1 MPKLGLTMTEGT
13 ITEWVAEAGA
23 TVTKGSVVM
32 TIETDKVEEEVSA
45 EGDGIVFHTA
55 AAGETLEPGE
65 IVGWLLADGE
75 TPPDGSAAPAPVEE
89 AAPAPVEEAA
99 PAPVE
104 EAAPAPVE
112 EAAPAPVEETSEAAA
127 TEPQTET
134 TEQEATEGRVLSSPN
149 ARRIAAEQGIDLAS
163 VKGTGPGG
171 RITTE
176 DLSNAPETPAP
187 QTGRILSSPN
197 ARRVAAEQGID
208 LASVKGTGPGG
219 RITSEDVLATPA
231 PVPQT
236 APVEPEETTP
246 PATAE
251 SQAEEP
257 VAQLPAP
264 DKPQDSLVPF
274 AARMAAERLGVNI
287 DEVQGSGPD
296 GRVSRTDV
304 YNHARSKDLKTK
316 SFITAQSTGVPGER
330 IPLKGMRGII
340 AERMYSSLQEMAQ
353 LTLTMDVDMD
363 RVIALR
369 DQLKDIGSEEAEIVP
384 GYTDFVIA
392 AVAQALRQHP
402 EANSQIDGSDVV
414 LLEQINVGMAVAV
427 PDGLLVPVVQETD
440 KLGLKEIA
448 EETSRLA
455 TAAREKKLSLA
466 EMEGG
471 TFSVTALGMFGVD
484 AFTPVINPPNS
495 GILGVG
501 RIRDDVAWEGDVPI
515 RVKRM
520 TISLTWDHRVLDGA
534 PAAEFAATI
543 KKLLE
548 QPLRLLG

>member
-75 TPPDGSAAPAPVEE
+75 SPPDGSAAPAPVEE
-89 AAPAPVEEAA
+89 VAPTPVEEVAPAPVEE
-99 PAPVE
+99 V
-104 EAAPAPVE
+104 
-112 EAAPAPVEETSEAAA
+112 APAPVEETSEAAA
-127 TEPQTET
+127 TEPQSET
-134 TEQEATEGRVLSSPN
+134 TDQEATEGRVLSSPN
-149 ARRIAAEQGIDLAS
+149 ARRVAAEQGIDLAS

-251 SQAEEP
+251 SEAEEP
-257 VAQLPAP
+257 VAKVPAP

>member
-89 AAPAPVEEAA
+89 AAPAPVEEVA

-104 EAAPAPVE
+104 EVAPAPVE
-112 EAAPAPVEETSEAAA
+112 EVAPAPVEETSEAAA

-134 TEQEATEGRVLSSPN
+134 TEQEATEGRV
-149 ARRIAAEQGIDLAS
+149 
-163 VKGTGPGG
+163 
-171 RITTE
+171 
-176 DLSNAPETPAP
+176 
-187 QTGRILSSPN
+187 LSSPN

-236 APVEPEETTP
+236 APVEPEETPP

-251 SQAEEP
+251 SQVEEP
-257 VAQLPAP
+257 VAQVSAP

-304 YNHARSKDLKTK
+304 YNHARSKDLRTK

>member
-23 TVTKGSVVM
+23 KVTKGSVVM

-55 AAGETLEPGE
+55 EVGETLEPGE
-65 IVGWLLADGE
+65 IAGWLLADGE
-75 TPPDGSAAPAPVEE
+75 APPDGSTPPAPVEE
-89 AAPAPVEEAA
+89 PPTPIEEEPPVPVEEE
-99 PAPVE
+99 PPVLVE
-104 EAAPAPVE
+104 EEPPALVE
-112 EAAPAPVEETSEAAA
+112 EPQETAVV
-127 TEPQTET
+127 EPQTEENESST
-134 TEQEATEGRVLSSPN
+134 SEERV
-149 ARRIAAEQGIDLAS
+149 
-163 VKGTGPGG
+163 
-171 RITTE
+171 
-176 DLSNAPETPAP
+176 
-187 QTGRILSSPN
+187 LSSPN

-208 LASVKGTGPGG
+208 LASVTGTGPGG
-219 RITSEDVLATPA
+219 RITSEDVLAAPA
-231 PVPQT
+231 PVPHTEPAQPETTTDPVEAVPQIDEPAAQT
-236 APVEPEETTP
+236 AVAE
-246 PATAE
+246 AT
-251 SQAEEP
+251 
-257 VAQLPAP
+257 
-264 DKPQDSLVPF
+264 QDRLVPF

-287 DEVQGSGPD
+287 NDVRASGPD

-304 YNHARSKDLKTK
+304 YNHARSQETKTK
-316 SFITAQSTGVPGER
+316 SFISSQSTGVPGER

-340 AERMYSSLQEMAQ
+340 AERMYTSLQEMAQ

-363 RVIALR
+363 RVIELR
-369 DQLKDIGSEEAEIVP
+369 NQLKDIGSEEADIVP

-402 EANSQIDGSDVV
+402 EANSQIDGNDVV

-440 KLGLKEIA
+440 KLGLKDIA

-455 TAAREKKLSLA
+455 AAAREKKLTLS

-501 RIRDDVAWEGDVPI
+501 RIRDDVAWEGDLPV

>member
-13 ITEWVAEAGA
+13 ITEWVAEAGSS
-23 TVTKGSVVM
+23 VTKGSVVM

-55 AAGETLEPGE
+55 EVGETLEPGE
-65 IVGWLLADGE
+65 IAGWLLADGE
-75 TPPDGSAAPAPVEE
+75 TPPDGSVAPAPVEE
-89 AAPAPVEEAA
+89 VAPAPVEEVA
-99 PAPVE
+99 PTPVE
-104 EAAPAPVE
+104 ER
-112 EAAPAPVEETSEAAA
+112 SEAAA

-134 TEQEATEGRVLSSPN
+134 KAQETTEGRVLSSPN
-149 ARRIAAEQGIDLAS
+149 ARRVAAEQGIDLAS
-163 VKGTGPGG
+163 VEGTGPGG

-176 DLSNAPETPAP
+176 DLSNIPETPAP

-236 APVEPEETTP
+236 DPVEPKETP
-246 PATAE
+246 PPAPPAP
-251 SQAEEP
+251 QAEEQ
-257 VAQLPAP
+257 VAQVSTSE
-264 DKPQDSLVPF
+264 KPQDSLVPF

-287 DEVQGSGPD
+287 DQVQGSGPD

-304 YNHARSKDLKTK
+304 YNHARSKDRKPK

-414 LLEQINVGMAVAV
+414 LLDQINVGMAVAV

-501 RIRDDVAWEGDVPI
+501 RIRDDVAWEGDIPI

>member
-13 ITEWVAEAGA
+13 ITEWVAEAGKK
-23 TVTKGSVVM
+23 VTKGSVVM

-55 AAGETLEPGE
+55 EAGETLEPGE
-65 IVGWLLADGE
+65 IAGWLLAEGE
-75 TPPDGSAAPAPVEE
+75 APPDGSTPPAAVEE
-89 AAPAPVEEAA
+89 PPAAVEEPPAA
-99 PAPVE
+99 VE
-104 EAAPAPVE
+104 EPPAAVE
-112 EAAPAPVEETSEAAA
+112 KSQETTAA
-127 TEPQTET
+127 EPQTEGGESST
-134 TEQEATEGRVLSSPN
+134 GEERV
-149 ARRIAAEQGIDLAS
+149 
-163 VKGTGPGG
+163 
-171 RITTE
+171 
-176 DLSNAPETPAP
+176 
-187 QTGRILSSPN
+187 LSSPN

-219 RITSEDVLATPA
+219 RITTEDLSNIPAASTPQTGRILSSPNARRVAAEQGIDLASLKGTGPGGRITSEDVSAAPA
-231 PVPQT
+231 PVPHVEPAQPEATTDPVEAVPQIDEPAAQT
-236 APVEPEETTP
+236 AVAETT
-246 PATAE
+246 
-251 SQAEEP
+251 
-257 VAQLPAP
+257 
-264 DKPQDSLVPF
+264 QDRLVPF

-287 DEVQGSGPD
+287 NDVRASGPD

-304 YNHARSKDLKTK
+304 YNHARLQETKTK
-316 SFITAQSTGVPGER
+316 SFVSSQSTGVPGER

-340 AERMYSSLQEMAQ
+340 AERMYTSLQEMAQ

-363 RVIALR
+363 RVIELR
-369 DQLKDIGSEEAEIVP
+369 DQLKDIGSEEADIVP

-402 EANSQIDGSDVV
+402 EANSQIDGNDVV

-455 TAAREKKLSLA
+455 SAAREKKLSLA

-501 RIRDDVAWEGDVPI
+501 RIRDDVAWEGDLPV

>member
-1 MPKLGLTMTEGT
+1 
-13 ITEWVAEAGA
+13 
-23 TVTKGSVVM
+23 
-32 TIETDKVEEEVSA
+32 
-45 EGDGIVFHTA
+45 
-55 AAGETLEPGE
+55 
-65 IVGWLLADGE
+65 
-75 TPPDGSAAPAPVEE
+75 
-89 AAPAPVEEAA
+89 
-99 PAPVE
+99 
-104 EAAPAPVE
+104 
-112 EAAPAPVEETSEAAA
+112 
-127 TEPQTET
+127 
-134 TEQEATEGRVLSSPN
+134 
-149 ARRIAAEQGIDLAS
+149 
-163 VKGTGPGG
+163 
-171 RITTE
+171 
-176 DLSNAPETPAP
+176 
-187 QTGRILSSPN
+187 
-197 ARRVAAEQGID
+197 
-208 LASVKGTGPGG
+208 
-219 RITSEDVLATPA
+219 
-231 PVPQT
+231 
-236 APVEPEETTP
+236 
-246 PATAE
+246 
-251 SQAEEP
+251 
-257 VAQLPAP
+257 
-264 DKPQDSLVPF
+264 
-274 AARMAAERLGVNI
+274 MAAERLGVNI
-287 DEVQGSGPD
+287 NDVRASGPD

-304 YNHARSKDLKTK
+304 YNHARLQETKTK
-316 SFITAQSTGVPGER
+316 SFISSQSTGVPGER

-340 AERMYSSLQEMAQ
+340 AERMYTSLQEMAQ

-363 RVIALR
+363 RVIELR
-369 DQLKDIGSEEAEIVP
+369 NQLKDIGSEEADIVP

-402 EANSQIDGSDVV
+402 EANSQIDGNDVV

-455 TAAREKKLSLA
+455 AAAREKKLTLS

-501 RIRDDVAWEGDVPI
+501 RIRDDVAWEGDLPV

>member
-1 MPKLGLTMTEGT
+1 
-13 ITEWVAEAGA
+13 
-23 TVTKGSVVM
+23 
-32 TIETDKVEEEVSA
+32 
-45 EGDGIVFHTA
+45 
-55 AAGETLEPGE
+55 
-65 IVGWLLADGE
+65 
-75 TPPDGSAAPAPVEE
+75 
-89 AAPAPVEEAA
+89 
-99 PAPVE
+99 
-104 EAAPAPVE
+104 
-112 EAAPAPVEETSEAAA
+112 
-127 TEPQTET
+127 
-134 TEQEATEGRVLSSPN
+134 
-149 ARRIAAEQGIDLAS
+149 
-163 VKGTGPGG
+163 
-171 RITTE
+171 
-176 DLSNAPETPAP
+176 
-187 QTGRILSSPN
+187 
-197 ARRVAAEQGID
+197 
-208 LASVKGTGPGG
+208 
-219 RITSEDVLATPA
+219 
-231 PVPQT
+231 
-236 APVEPEETTP
+236 
-246 PATAE
+246 
-251 SQAEEP
+251 
-257 VAQLPAP
+257 
-264 DKPQDSLVPF
+264 
-274 AARMAAERLGVNI
+274 MAAERLGVNI
-287 DEVQGSGPD
+287 NDVRASGPD

-304 YNHARSKDLKTK
+304 YNHARLQETKTK
-316 SFITAQSTGVPGER
+316 SFVSSQSTGVPGER

-340 AERMYSSLQEMAQ
+340 AERMYTSLQEMAQ

-363 RVIALR
+363 RVIELR
-369 DQLKDIGSEEAEIVP
+369 DQLKDIGSEEADIVP

-402 EANSQIDGSDVV
+402 EANSQIDGNDVV

-455 TAAREKKLSLA
+455 SAAREKKLSLA

-501 RIRDDVAWEGDVPI
+501 RIRDDVAWEGDLPV

>member
-89 AAPAPVEEAA
+89 AAPAPVEEVA

-104 EAAPAPVE
+104 EV
-112 EAAPAPVEETSEAAA
+112 APAPVEETSEAAA

-149 ARRIAAEQGIDLAS
+149 ARRVAAEQGIDLAS

-176 DLSNAPETPAP
+176 DLPNAPDTPAP

-257 VAQLPAP
+257 VAQVPAP

>member
-13 ITEWVAEAGA
+13 ITEWVAAAGQK
-23 TVTKGSVVM
+23 VTEGSVVM
-32 TIETDKVEEEVSA
+32 TIETDKVEEEVPA
-45 EGDGIVFHTA
+45 EGDGIVFHIA
-55 AAGETLEPGE
+55 EVGETLEPGE
-65 IVGWLLADGE
+65 IAGWLLAEGE
-75 TPPDGSAAPAPVEE
+75 APPDGSKVQESPPAPVEE
-89 AAPAPVEEAA
+89 SPPAPVEESP

-104 EAAPAPVE
+104 ESPPAE
-112 EAAPAPVEETSEAAA
+112 EQRTPESQ
-127 TEPQTET
+127 TEPF
-134 TEQEATEGRVLSSPN
+134 V
-149 ARRIAAEQGIDLAS
+149 D
-163 VKGTGPGG
+163 GPDGG
-171 RITTE
+171 R
-176 DLSNAPETPAP
+176 L
-187 QTGRILSSPN
+187 LSSPN
-197 ARRVAAEQGID
+197 ARRVASERGVG
-208 LASVKGTGPGG
+208 LSSVQGTGPGG
-219 RITSEDVLATPA
+219 RITSEDVFAVAAVASDVA
-231 PVPQT
+231 PEK
-236 APVEPEETTP
+236 PVDQPDVKEEG
-246 PATAE
+246 
-251 SQAEEP
+251 QAR
-257 VAQLPAP
+257 
-264 DKPQDSLVPF
+264 LVPF

-287 DEVQGSGPD
+287 DEVSGTGPE

-304 YNHARSKDLKTK
+304 YNYARSSGAKASSAT
-316 SFITAQSTGVPGER
+316 SSQSQGVEGER
-330 IPLKGMRGII
+330 IPMKGMRGII
-340 AERMYSSLQEMAQ
+340 AERMFSSLHEMAQ

-369 DQLKDIGSEEAEIVP
+369 EQLKDIGTEEVGAVP

-402 EANSQIDGSDVV
+402 QVNSQVDGNDVV
-414 LLEQINVGMAVAV
+414 LLDQINVGMAVAV
-427 PDGLLVPVVQETD
+427 PDGLVVPVVHGTD
-440 KLGLKEIA
+440 YLGLTEIA
-448 EETSRLA
+448 QETSRLA

-501 RIRDDVAWEGDVPI
+501 RIRDDVAWEGDLPV

-543 KKLLE
+543 KNLLE

>member
-13 ITEWVAEAGA
+13 ITEWVAEAGKK
-23 TVTKGSVVM
+23 VTKGSVVM

-55 AAGETLEPGE
+55 EAGETLEPGE
-65 IVGWLLADGE
+65 IAGWLLAEGE
-75 TPPDGSAAPAPVEE
+75 APPDGSTPPAAVEE
-89 AAPAPVEEAA
+89 PPAAVEKSQETTAA
-99 PAPVE
+99 
-104 EAAPAPVE
+104 
-112 EAAPAPVEETSEAAA
+112 
-127 TEPQTET
+127 EPQTEGGESST
-134 TEQEATEGRVLSSPN
+134 GEERV
-149 ARRIAAEQGIDLAS
+149 
-163 VKGTGPGG
+163 
-171 RITTE
+171 
-176 DLSNAPETPAP
+176 
-187 QTGRILSSPN
+187 LSSPN

-219 RITSEDVLATPA
+219 RITSEDVSAAPA
-231 PVPQT
+231 PVPHVEPAQPEATTDPVEAVPQIDEPAAQT
-236 APVEPEETTP
+236 AVAETT
-246 PATAE
+246 
-251 SQAEEP
+251 
-257 VAQLPAP
+257 
-264 DKPQDSLVPF
+264 QDRLVPF

-287 DEVQGSGPD
+287 NDVRASGPD

-304 YNHARSKDLKTK
+304 YNHARLQETKTK
-316 SFITAQSTGVPGER
+316 SFVSSQSTGVPGER

-340 AERMYSSLQEMAQ
+340 AERMYTSLQEMAQ

-363 RVIALR
+363 RVIELR
-369 DQLKDIGSEEAEIVP
+369 DQLKDIGSEEADIVP

-402 EANSQIDGSDVV
+402 EANSQIDGNDVV

-455 TAAREKKLSLA
+455 SAAREKKLSLA

-501 RIRDDVAWEGDVPI
+501 RIRDDVAWEGDLPI